1 ENNSK
6 LINIII
12 KNNFYTQQ
20 NPSCIK
26 CEELDKFYKWF
37 KALNGKMQKL
47 VLDNLEEKI
56 SQIPFTSKDDDF
68 VLPF

>member
-1 ENNSK
+1 
-6 LINIII
+6 
-12 KNNFYTQQ
+12 QQ
-20 NPSCIK
+20 YPSSIK

-56 SQIPFTSKDDDF
+56 SQIPFISKNDDF
-68 VLPF
+68 ALPF